1 MSKKLWS
8 DHKNMKSLME
18 GWRGFVNEE
27 EPPTEAEEAPPEEEP
42 EQASGGSWPSD
53 APKTV
58 KITAGSN
65 LSDEEILGVW
75 KKLSSMNPPN
85 DPDEILQSIGGPEAL
100 ISNVK
105 QLEKSFAAS
114 SNNPA
119 RIKMPVVDPGKDMSD
134 LKGRLA
140 TGKLD
145 VKAPFADWDEVE
157 GEAETTA
164 GLHGSSRKGRTG
176 KTALDPNKRARV
188 PKRSLAAQSRLRESE
203 EEFPTDLVDDSDPVQ
218 DAYLTKGLRDGN
230 KTDDSAVT
238 LDPTLISVAKSFPTQ
253 SEVYLDKSI
262 FNIMNFGPTK
272 VGGTAYLKK
281 GSDPTLIAIQ
291 DGGNNFILDGHHRWS
306 STFISG
312 GPTASIN
319 VQALKGLDVATAI
332 EALRSYGN
340 ARDNQQKS

>member
-1 MSKKLWS
+1 MGRDKKWASNPKDKLLVENF
-8 DHKNMKSLME
+8 KKFME
-18 GWRGFVNEE
+18 EGDFS
-27 EPPTEAEEAPPEEEP
+27 APEEEP

-53 APKTV
+53 PPKTV
-58 KITAGSN
+58 KITADSN
-65 LSDEEILGVW
+65 LSSEEILGVW

-100 ISNVK
+100 VSNVK
-105 QLEKSFAAS
+105 QLEKNFAAS

-140 TGKLD
+140 MGKLD

-157 GEAETTA
+157 ANAETTA
-164 GLHGSSRKGRTG
+164 GLRGTSRKGKTG
-176 KTALDPNKRARV
+176 KLAVDPNKRARA

-203 EEFPTDLVDDSDPVQ
+203 EEFPTDLVSDPDPVQ
-218 DAYLTKGLRDGN
+218 DAFLSKGWDDGSR
-230 KTDDSAVT
+230 KDDDSSVT
-238 LDPTLISVAKSFPTQ
+238 LDPALISVAKSFPTQ

-340 ARDNQQKS
+340 ARDNKQKS